1 MPTNRT
7 RRARAPSPDAL
18 TPEVLAAWKRADFRE
33 LHRVLGL
40 LPCEPGPLP
49 SPPFAYGCREG
60 PPPAGLQAVLAR
72 RLASGARASEGVARG
87 RRRTWGATLTVQL
100 DSADA
105 RVTSPR
111 SRRAEL

>member
-1 MPTNRT
+1 MEA
-7 RRARAPSPDAL
+7 RRLPGAAPGAGAAAVRAWSVAEPAVRL
-18 TPEVLAAWKRADFRE
+18 WLQGGAA
-33 LHRVLGL
+33 
-40 LPCEPGPLP
+40 
-49 SPPFAYGCREG
+49 
-60 PPPAGLQAVLAR
+60 AGWLQAVLAR

>member
-60 PPPAGLQAVLAR
+60 PPPAGCR
-72 RLASGARASEGVARG
+72 PFWRAG
-87 RRRTWGATLTVQL
+87 W
-100 DSADA
+100 
-105 RVTSPR
+105 
-111 SRRAEL
+111 RRAQELQKALLAAAGEPGVPH